1 MVWGSSCS
9 VALLLWRRFP
19 FGRLEMVRPSNP
31 GATDIGT
38 AFILL
43 CRVLL
48 CRFPMAVED
57 KASKQSANEEKMEL
71 GQAPMWT
78 CRRVSIRLSPRQVEG
93 VRCVLWHGG
102 TVARGR

>member
-1 MVWGSSCS
+1 MEQYWGDFWEGKWWKRPQGGIADGDWPKRGHARAQGPLEMVWGSSCS
-9 VALLLWRRFP
+9 VALLLWRHFP

-48 CRFPMAVED
+48 CRFPMAV
-57 KASKQSANEEKMEL
+57 
-71 GQAPMWT
+71 
-78 CRRVSIRLSPRQVEG
+78 
-93 VRCVLWHGG
+93 
-102 TVARGR
+102 